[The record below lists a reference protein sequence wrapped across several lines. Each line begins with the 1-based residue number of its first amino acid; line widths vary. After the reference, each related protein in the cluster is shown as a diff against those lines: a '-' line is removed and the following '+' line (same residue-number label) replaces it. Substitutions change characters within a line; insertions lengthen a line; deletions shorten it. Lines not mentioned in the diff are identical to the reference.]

1 MKKRKPTIKYYFSVE
16 GETEQWYLKWLENIV
31 NSEEA
36 ADCRVSIKADV
47 EKNPLKYVKRTSFV
61 GNTVT
66 TVWHLCDLTLDN
78 VKQALERA
86 EWIEERNVAAKNKLI
101 QHKGFHFYR
110 ENPSLGINGAVG
122 MILSD
127 AGLL

>member
-66 TVWHLCDLTLDN
+66 TVWHLCDYESDESIH
-78 VKQALERA
+78 VKQFYDTT
-86 EWIEERNVAAKNKLI
+86 LI
-101 QHKGFHFYR
+101 GS
-110 ENPSLGINGAVG
+110 NT
-122 MILSD
+122 
-127 AGLL
+127 